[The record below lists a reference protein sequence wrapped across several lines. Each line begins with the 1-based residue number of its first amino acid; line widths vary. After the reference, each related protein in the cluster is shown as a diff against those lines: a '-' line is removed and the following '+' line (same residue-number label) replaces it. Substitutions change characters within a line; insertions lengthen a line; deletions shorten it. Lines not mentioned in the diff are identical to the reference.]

1 MQRTQILLLAAF
13 SNYAA
18 PPAIGGPHQMN
29 GAGPRPITEFSIA
42 NREVE
47 LLAVSQRGRADTPL
61 RKDYLYE
68 CKSLG
73 KAFPGYPQP
82 AFMSVD
88 FRVKF

>member
-18 PPAIGGPHQMN
+18 PAAIAGPHLMT
-29 GAGPRPITEFSIA
+29 GAGPRPITEFAVA
-42 NREVE
+42 NREIE
-47 LLAVSQRGRADTPL
+47 LLAVSQKSRADTPL
-61 RKDYLYE
+61 RRDYLYE

-82 AFMSVD
+82 AFVSFD
-88 FRVKF
+88 LRVKF

>member
-61 RKDYLYE
+61 RKDYLYYN
-68 CKSLG
+68 SLG
-73 KAFPGYPQP
+73 LMRLKPMLTSPH
-82 AFMSVD
+82 
-88 FRVKF
+88 KI